1 MQVDF
6 AFICDFA
13 DVSGKVTAF
22 GIGFDSIFA
31 VSTPCTHAQMR
42 LVAQLRASV
51 AELGRKEIKF
61 VLVDADGK
69 ELLNAGGLIEIKR
82 ASEGVDGTARLHFA
96 MNNVQFPDYGAYSLH
111 IIADGNELHRIGF
124 AVVKP
129 PSTN

>member
-1 MQVDF
+1 
-6 AFICDFA
+6 
-13 DVSGKVTAF
+13 
-22 GIGFDSIFA
+22 
-31 VSTPCTHAQMR
+31 MR

-51 AELGRKEIKF
+51 AELGRNEIKF

-69 ELLNAGGLIEIKR
+69 ELLNAGGPIEIKR